1 MSDDFY
7 TMVDSGDPAPD
18 NEHITGVR
26 EERDEGEQVTTQA
39 PKAMYAAR
47 IAVYDDMLSTPRVI
61 VIEPQDVRTYL
72 EETTNTVYQCMKEQ
86 GGRIS
91 LMVIREIVENFIHAH
106 FAEPIISI
114 LDGGDTIRFADQGPG
129 IDDKERAFDFG
140 VTSANSKMKR
150 YIRGTGAG
158 FPMVQEYLEN
168 AGGAVSIEDN
178 MGNGTVVTVSLNPK
192 RVQEIERAGGRGAAV
207 RPEAEQQTYPMP
219 GTYSQQPMAAQQAQQ
234 PATPMQQPSM
244 QHMQEFQTAPEPT
257 TQMMPNAMAMT
268 GQEPAPLPQQPM
280 GASSAPQM
288 GYQPYPQGYPA
299 QYMPQQGYAQPY
311 PLQYPQGY
319 QQPYQQMPQ
328 AQYSPWAQQVP
339 PQPYQQWPQSFQQQM
354 PPMQS
359 SQQPAAQMMYPN
371 AANQYTQ
378 PQPNVFVSERGEAA
392 LGYLAQNQEC
402 GATDLARAFG
412 NSAPTWSRTL
422 NDLAQAGLVIKHGQK
437 YHLTEIGSARVRAQ
451 S

>member
-26 EERDEGEQVTTQA
+26 EERAEGEQTTTQA

-61 VIEPQDVRTYL
+61 VIDPQDVRTYL

-86 GGRIS
+86 GGHIS

-178 MGNGTVVTVSLNPK
+178 MGNGTVVTVSLDL
-192 RVQEIERAGGRGAAV
+192 
-207 RPEAEQQTYPMP
+207 
-219 GTYSQQPMAAQQAQQ
+219 
-234 PATPMQQPSM
+234 
-244 QHMQEFQTAPEPT
+244 
-257 TQMMPNAMAMT
+257 NACRK
-268 GQEPAPLPQQPM
+268 
-280 GASSAPQM
+280 SSAPADAVLPCGPRRSSPHIPAGSFCAAAHGNAADAAPRGADAASRNASYTRAPATSMSMPPNMPETVPLADQDAAAMQQATGAPGGQQM
-288 GYQPYPQGYPA
+288 GYQPY
-299 QYMPQQGYAQPY
+299 QQGY
-311 PLQYPQGY
+311 
-319 QQPYQQMPQ
+319 PYQQMPPLG
-328 AQYSPWAQQVP
+328 YGQQF
-339 PQPYQQWPQSFQQQM
+339 PQQYQQDI
-354 PPMQS
+354 S
-359 SQQPAAQMMYPN
+359 SR
-371 AANQYTQ
+371 T
-378 PQPNVFVSERGEAA
+378 SRCRSSSTA
-392 LGYLAQNQEC
+392 LGPSRCLRSLTNSGLKVFNSKCHRCRVLNNQQ
-402 GATDLARAFG
+402 L
-412 NSAPTWSRTL
+412 
-422 NDLAQAGLVIKHGQK
+422 K
-437 YHLTEIGSARVRAQ
+437 
-451 S
+451 

>member
-26 EERDEGEQVTTQA
+26 EERAEGEQTTTQA

-61 VIEPQDVRTYL
+61 VIDPQDVRTYL

-86 GGRIS
+86 GGHIS

-178 MGNGTVVTVSLNPK
+178 MGNGTVVTVSLDPK
-192 RVQEIERAGGRGAAV
+192 RVQEIERAGGRGASV
-207 RPEAEQQTYPMP
+207 RPETEQPHIP
-219 GTYSQQPMAAQQAQQ
+219 CRELLRS
-234 PATPMQQPSM
+234 
-244 QHMQEFQTAPEPT
+244 
-257 TQMMPNAMAMT
+257 
-268 GQEPAPLPQQPM
+268 
-280 GASSAPQM
+280 
-288 GYQPYPQGYPA
+288 
-299 QYMPQQGYAQPY
+299 
-311 PLQYPQGY
+311 
-319 QQPYQQMPQ
+319 
-328 AQYSPWAQQVP
+328 SPWQRSRCSPPWADAASRNASYTRAPGDIDVDAAKHARDRAAGGSGCSSNAAGDGGTGWPANGLSAVP
-339 PQPYQQWPQSFQQQM
+339 TGISISADAATGVWPAV
-354 PPMQS
+354 
-359 SQQPAAQMMYPN
+359 PAAVPAGIS
-371 AANQYTQ
+371 AAVPADAAAAVQPWASRCLRSLTNSGLKVFNSKCHRCRVLNNQQ
-378 PQPNVFVSERGEAA
+378 
-392 LGYLAQNQEC
+392 L
-402 GATDLARAFG
+402 
-412 NSAPTWSRTL
+412 
-422 NDLAQAGLVIKHGQK
+422 K
-437 YHLTEIGSARVRAQ
+437 
-451 S
+451 

>member
-26 EERDEGEQVTTQA
+26 EEREEGEQTTTQA

-86 GGRIS
+86 GGHIS

-207 RPEAEQQTYPMP
+207 RPETEQPTYPLP
-219 GTYSQQPMAAQQAQQ
+219 RAFAQQPMA
-234 PATPMQQPSM
+234 T
-244 QHMQEFQTAPEPT
+244 
-257 TQMMPNAMAMT
+257 
-268 GQEPAPLPQQPM
+268 
-280 GASSAPQM
+280 
-288 GYQPYPQGYPA
+288 
-299 QYMPQQGYAQPY
+299 
-311 PLQYPQGY
+311 
-319 QQPYQQMPQ
+319 QQMQPPWGRCSSPECFLHSSPRRHRCRCRQ
-328 AQYSPWAQQVP
+328 ACKKPCHWRLR
-339 PQPYQQWPQSFQQQM
+339 
-354 PPMQS
+354 
-359 SQQPAAQMMYPN
+359 
-371 AANQYTQ
+371 TQ
-378 PQPNVFVSERGEAA
+378 PQCSRRRGHRVASKWA
-392 LGYLAQNQEC
+392 I
-402 GATDLARAFG
+402 
-412 NSAPTWSRTL
+412 SRT
-422 NDLAQAGLVIKHGQK
+422 NRDIHISRCHHWGIASSSRSSTSRDISSRTSRCRSSSTTPGP
-437 YHLTEIGSARVRAQ
+437 SR
-451 S
+451 

>member
-26 EERDEGEQVTTQA
+26 EERVASDDAAKKA
-39 PKAMYAAR
+39 PNAMYAAR

-86 GGRIS
+86 GGHIS

-140 VTSANSKMKR
+140 VTSANSSMKR

-207 RPEAEQQTYPMP
+207 RPETEQPAYPLP
-219 GTYSQQPMAAQQAQQ
+219 VAFTQQPMAAPQMQQPASYAQQ
-234 PATPMQQPSM
+234 PGPFPMQEAMDPSGPM
-244 QHMQEFQTAPEPT
+244 
-257 TQMMPNAMAMT
+257 TQS
-268 GQEPAPLPQQPM
+268 LPQAMPAADPDPGIAQQVAGTP
-280 GASSAPQM
+280 SARQM
-288 GYQPYPQGYPA
+288 GHQPYPQGYPT
-299 QYMPQQGYAQPY
+299 QYMPQQGYAQPF
-311 PLQYPQGY
+311 PQQYPQGY

-328 AQYSPWAQQVP
+328 AQYSPWPQQMP
-339 PQPYQQWPQSFQQQM
+339 QQPYQQWPQSFQQQM

-371 AANQYTQ
+371 AAQQY
-378 PQPNVFVSERGEAA
+378 PQPPANTYVSERGKKA
-392 LGYLAQNQEC
+392 LGYLAQNEAC
-402 GATDLARAFG
+402 GATDLARALG
-412 NSAPTWSRTL
+412 SSAPTWSRTL
-422 NDLAQAGLVIKHGQK
+422 NDLAQVGLVIKHGQK
-437 YHLTEIGSARVRAQ
+437 YHLTELGRDRVQ
-451 S
+451 TQG

>member
-26 EERDEGEQVTTQA
+26 EERVAGDDAAKKA
-39 PKAMYAAR
+39 PSAMYAAR

-86 GGRIS
+86 GGHIS

-140 VTSANSKMKR
+140 VTSANSSMKR

-207 RPEAEQQTYPMP
+207 RPETEQPAYPLP
-219 GTYSQQPMAAQQAQQ
+219 GTFTQQPMAGPQMQ
-234 PATPMQQPSM
+234 PVGQMQQPGMLPTQEPQAASMSM
-244 QHMQEFQTAPEPT
+244 QPNMSEAMPLADQNAATMQQATGAPG
-257 TQMMPNAMAMT
+257 
-268 GQEPAPLPQQPM
+268 GQ
-280 GASSAPQM
+280 QM
-288 GYQPYPQGYPA
+288 GYQPYQQGYPY
-299 QYMPQQGYAQPY
+299 QQMPPLGYGQQFPQQYQ
-311 PLQYPQGY
+311 QGY

-328 AQYSPWAQQVP
+328 QQYNPWAQQMP

-371 AANQYTQ
+371 AAQQY
-378 PQPNVFVSERGEAA
+378 PQPPANPYVSERGKKA
-392 LGYLAQNQEC
+392 LGYLAQNEAC
-402 GATDLARAFG
+402 GATDLARALG
-412 NSAPTWSRTL
+412 SSAPTWSRTL
-422 NDLAQAGLVIKHGQK
+422 NDLAQVGLVIKHGQK
-437 YHLTEIGSARVRAQ
+437 YHLTELGRDRVQ
-451 S
+451 TQG

>member
-26 EERDEGEQVTTQA
+26 EERAEGEQTTTQA

-61 VIEPQDVRTYL
+61 VIDPQDVRTYL

-86 GGRIS
+86 GGHIS

-207 RPEAEQQTYPMP
+207 RPETEQPAYPLP
-219 GTYSQQPMAAQQAQQ
+219 GAFAQQ
-234 PATPMQQPSM
+234 PVATQQMQPPVGQMQQA
-244 QHMQEFQTAPEPT
+244 TGAPG
-257 TQMMPNAMAMT
+257 
-268 GQEPAPLPQQPM
+268 GQ
-280 GASSAPQM
+280 QM
-288 GYQPYPQGYPA
+288 GYQPYQQGYPY
-299 QYMPQQGYAQPY
+299 QQMPPLGYGQQFPQQYQ
-311 PLQYPQGY
+311 QGY

-328 AQYSPWAQQVP
+328 QQYNPWAQQTP

-354 PPMQS
+354 PPTQS

-371 AANQYTQ
+371 AVNQYAQ
-378 PQPNVFVSERGEAA
+378 PQPDVFVSDRGNAA
-392 LGYLAQNQEC
+392 LGYLAQNQAC

-437 YHLTEIGSARVRAQ
+437 YHLTELGAARVRAQ

>member
-26 EERDEGEQVTTQA
+26 EEREEGEQTTTQA

-61 VIEPQDVRTYL
+61 VIDPQDVRTYL

-86 GGRIS
+86 GGHIS

-207 RPEAEQQTYPMP
+207 RPETEQPTHPLP
-219 GTYSQQPMAAQQAQQ
+219 GAFAQQPMATQQMQ
-234 PATPMQQPSM
+234 PPVGQMQQPGMLPTQEPQAASMSMPPSM
-244 QHMQEFQTAPEPT
+244 QEAMPLAAQDTAAMQQATGAPG
-257 TQMMPNAMAMT
+257 
-268 GQEPAPLPQQPM
+268 GQ
-280 GASSAPQM
+280 QM
-288 GYQPYPQGYPA
+288 GYQRTNGDIHISRCHHWGIA
-299 QYMPQQGYAQPY
+299 
-311 PLQYPQGY
+311 
-319 QQPYQQMPQ
+319 
-328 AQYSPWAQQVP
+328 
-339 PQPYQQWPQSFQQQM
+339 
-354 PPMQS
+354 S
-359 SQQPAAQMMYPN
+359 SSRSS
-371 AANQYTQ
+371 T
-378 PQPNVFVSERGEAA
+378 SK
-392 LGYLAQNQEC
+392 
-402 GATDLARAFG
+402 DI
-412 NSAPTWSRTL
+412 SSRTSRCRSSSTTPGPSRCLRSLTNSGLKVFNSKCRRCRVL
-422 NDLAQAGLVIKHGQK
+422 NNQQLK
-437 YHLTEIGSARVRAQ
+437 
-451 S
+451 